1 MSVIDTLI
9 GAAVTALVGGPL
21 AYFWGRKQ
29 ATDQTRYERRSEAVN
44 EIRNRLTQIQQ
55 LFLDWTMVE
64 YPRLDESGSRFEQS
78 WEVVRKLDELDS
90 YFYAQELWLEPETKQ
105 LFKRISDELDDKYLS
120 LAKVLWA
127 NNSNPGSYDEAEA
140 AEPIYEWAAED
151 STGGLPDL
159 KREWNQEAEQVV
171 GNRPRWLPL

>member
-9 GAAVTALVGGPL
+9 GAVVAALVGGPL
-21 AYFWGRKQ
+21 AYFWGKKQ
-29 ATDQTRYERRSEAVN
+29 STDQTRYERRYEAVN

-55 LFLDWTMVE
+55 LFLDWTMAE

-78 WEVVRKLDELDS
+78 WEVVRKLDELDT
-90 YFYAQELWLEPETKQ
+90 YFYAQELWLEPETGQ
-105 LFKRISDELDDKYLS
+105 LFKRISKELDDKYLS

-140 AEPIYEWAAED
+140 AKPIHEWAAED
-151 STGGLPDL
+151 APGGLPDL
-159 KREWNQEAEQVV
+159 KREWNQKAEQVV
-171 GNRPRWLPL
+171 GNRPRWLSR